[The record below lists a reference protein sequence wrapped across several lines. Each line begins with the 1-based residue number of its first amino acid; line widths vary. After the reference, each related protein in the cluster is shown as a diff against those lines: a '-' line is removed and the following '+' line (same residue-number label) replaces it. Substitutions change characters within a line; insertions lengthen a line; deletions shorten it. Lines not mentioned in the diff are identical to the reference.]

1 MNARGLII
9 VDIGKFVKN
18 KRMKNFL
25 ILLLMAILA
34 YPVLAQDAQKAK
46 GPVLT
51 LEKSAHDFGDI
62 QQGEIVEHVFK
73 FTNTGTEPLIITNV
87 QASCGCTTPQWTK
100 EPVMPGGKG
109 EIKVGFNSAGRMGIQ
124 SKSLPVISNAVND
137 VVINFTTNVLP
148 KNPQ

>member
-1 MNARGLII
+1 MKRFVII
-9 VDIGKFVKN
+9 V
-18 KRMKNFL
+18 
-25 ILLLMAILA
+25 LMAA
-34 YPVLAQDAQKAK
+34 FGVPVLAQSAQMAK

-51 LEKSAHDFGDI
+51 LEKSSYDFGDI
-62 QQGEIVEHVFK
+62 HQGEIVEHVFV
-73 FTNTGTEPLIITNV
+73 FTNTGNEPLLITNV

-109 EIKVGFNSAGRMGIQ
+109 EIKVGFNSAGRSGIQ

-137 VVINFTTNVLP
+137 VVINFTTNVVQ

>member
-1 MNARGLII
+1 M
-9 VDIGKFVKN
+9 
-18 KRMKNFL
+18 KRLVF
-25 ILLLMAILA
+25 LLLIGSIVL
-34 YPVLAQDAQKAK
+34 PVAGQDAKPAK

-51 LEKSAHDFGDI
+51 LEKTAHDFGDI
-62 QQGEIVEHVFK
+62 QQGEVVEHVFK

-124 SKSLPVISNAVND
+124 SKSLPVISNAIND

>member
-1 MNARGLII
+1 M
-9 VDIGKFVKN
+9 
-18 KRMKNFL
+18 KRLVFL
-25 ILLLMAILA
+25 MLFGSV
-34 YPVLAQDAQKAK
+34 VLSVVAQDAKPAK

-51 LEKSAHDFGDI
+51 LEKTSHDFGDI
-62 QQGEIVEHVFK
+62 QQGEVVEHVFK
-73 FTNTGTEPLIITNV
+73 FTNTGNEPLIITNV